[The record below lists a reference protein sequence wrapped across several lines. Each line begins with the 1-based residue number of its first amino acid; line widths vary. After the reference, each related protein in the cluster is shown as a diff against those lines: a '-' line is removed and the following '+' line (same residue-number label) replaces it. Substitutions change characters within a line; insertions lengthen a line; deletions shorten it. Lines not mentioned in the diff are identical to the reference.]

1 MKEKIGIF
9 WVVRQLSTKQ
19 KIHRFYPKCAAV
31 TSQRRPVQ
39 AAPEAPAA
47 RSSVAENLSQRK
59 VRYFP
64 PNPPFFSMH
73 DFIIDLS
80 IYFQIDQDAP

>member
-1 MKEKIGIF
+1 M
-9 WVVRQLSTKQ
+9 RQLSTKQ

-59 VRYFP
+59 YVISVRSILAEIISFVA
-64 PNPPFFSMH
+64 FF
-73 DFIIDLS
+73 DFI
-80 IYFQIDQDAP
+80 